1 MTNAESITAAM
12 AAINSDLKARGYDGL
27 YEEQRAVLQDRYSA
41 DEAIGMLDDLRDR
54 VGGISDATWAL
65 AVSAVIENT
74 QLSPEQRTFVD
85 ARIMQAVGEIALH
98 LAEARPFYPGGP
110 VPRVAKVRSFSD
122 LHSYCDAN
130 ELGGLCDPDISMQA
144 ERLFPERTDGETLHS
159 QGWMAV
165 ANQIQNAVGEWL
177 VNPTGGRGR
186 VAAIRP
192 DGPSAGFAMPV
203 GWWVVPDASGDD
215 LVFERGLY
223 MLRVREGSVRQFALD
238 LRHEQGRTVTTIFQT
253 TDWLQM
259 QACMLT
265 LPPSPD
271 YLAMQRGQKPSRG
284 DA

>member
-1 MTNAESITAAM
+1 MTNAESISAAM
-12 AAINSDLKARGYDGL
+12 AAINSDLKVRGNDGL

-54 VGGISDATWAL
+54 VGGISDATWTL

-74 QLSPEQRTFVD
+74 QLSRDQRTFVD
-85 ARIMQAVGEIALH
+85 ARIMQAIGEIALH
-98 LAEARPFYPGGP
+98 LTEQRPFYPGGP
-110 VPRVAKVRSFSD
+110 VPRAAQIRSFSD

-130 ELGGLCDPDISMQA
+130 ELGGLCDQDVSMDA
-144 ERLFPERTDGETLHS
+144 ERLFPERTDAETLHS
-159 QGWMAV
+159 QGWMAI

-177 VNPTGGRGR
+177 VSPPRRRAR
-186 VAAIRP
+186 VATVQP

-203 GWWVVPDASGDD
+203 GWWVLQDAAGDD

-223 MLRVREGSVRQFALD
+223 LLRVREGSIRQFALE
-238 LRHEQGRTVTTIFQT
+238 LRDEQGRIVTTTFQT
-253 TDWLQM
+253 TDWLRM
-259 QACMLT
+259 QACLLT

-271 YLAMQRGQKPSRG
+271 YLAMQRGQWPSWG